1 MDTWLRDH
9 PPTFEWL
16 RYYPPL
22 MTDWSHPI
30 TQTLRAA
37 HERVTGSR
45 VPDPSPQTP
54 VNFGAAMDGT
64 WLQAAG
70 IPTIVFGPGEGKIA
84 HGRDEYVTLEEIFGA
99 ARSLAVAVLDWCGG
113 QS

>member
-1 MDTWLRDH
+1 
-9 PPTFEWL
+9 
-16 RYYPPL
+16 

-30 TQTLRAA
+30 TQTLRGA

-70 IPTIVFGPGEGKIA
+70 IPTIVFGPGEGRIA

-113 QS
+113 QP

>member
-1 MDTWLRDH
+1 
-9 PPTFEWL
+9 
-16 RYYPPL
+16 
-22 MTDWSHPI
+22 
-30 TQTLRAA
+30 
-37 HERVTGSR
+37 
-45 VPDPSPQTP
+45 
-54 VNFGAAMDGT
+54 MDGT

-70 IPTIVFGPGEGKIA
+70 IPTIVFGPGEGRIA